1 MSSPASTPDDR
12 HAQGMKIRRQILGDA
27 HVDRATAASTPFD
40 ADFQKFITETAWG
53 SVWSRPGLDHRTRH
67 LITIAIIAALGR
79 EQELALHIRS
89 IRNSGATLEEL
100 REVFFHVA
108 AYAGI
113 PAANAAF
120 ALAKSI
126 HDPKPPAGST
136 HA

>member
-27 HVDRATAASTPFD
+27 HVDRAAAASTPFD

-53 SVWSRPGLDHRTRH
+53 SVWSRPGLDQRTRH

>member
-1 MSSPASTPDDR
+1 MSTSVPAPEDR
-12 HAQGMKIRRQILGDA
+12 HAQGMKIRRTILGDA
-27 HVDRATAASTPFD
+27 HVDRAAAASTPFD
-40 ADFQKFITETAWG
+40 AEFQQFITETAWG
-53 SVWSRPGLDHRTRH
+53 SVWTRPGLDLRTRH
-67 LITIAIIAALGR
+67 LITIAIIAAQGR
-79 EQELALHIRS
+79 EHELALHIRS
-89 IRNSGATLEEL
+89 IKNSGASLEDL

-126 HDPKPPAGST
+126 HDSKPPAGSA

>member
-1 MSSPASTPDDR
+1 MSSPASTSDDR